1 MVYISMLGRTKKC
14 FCVSVSSGKE
24 QYGGTSDIEK
34 FRGIIRGECDVYKE
48 NYSCLDVKDGR
59 VVKGVN
65 FVGLK
70 DAGDPVEIA
79 KAYDA
84 AGADELI
91 FLDITASSDQR
102 KTVVDMVR
110 EVAKCVFIPFTV
122 GGGIRTVDDFRAL
135 LREGADK
142 ISINSSAINTPEL
155 IRDAADKFGSQCV
168 VVAIDAK
175 KRQDG
180 SGWNIYKNGGRVDVG
195 IDAVEWAQKVEQL
208 GAGEILLTSMDCD
221 GTKSGYDLEL
231 TKAIAQS
238 VSIPVIASGGAG
250 KLEHF
255 KDALAEGMADAA
267 LAASLFH
274 YKELEIRQVKEYLAK
289 EGVSVRL

>member
-1 MVYISMLGRTKKC
+1 MFTK
-14 FCVSVSSGKE
+14 
-24 QYGGTSDIEK
+24 
-34 FRGIIRGECDVYKE
+34 RIIP
-48 NYSCLDVKDGR
+48 CLDVHAGR

-65 FVGLK
+65 FVELK

-79 KAYDA
+79 KAYDK
-84 AGADELI
+84 AGADELV
-91 FLDITASSDQR
+91 FLDITASSDAR
-102 KTVVDMVR
+102 ETVVDLVR

-122 GGGIRTVDDFRAL
+122 GGGIRTVEDFRTL

-155 IRDAADKFGSQCV
+155 ISEAAAKFGSQCV

-175 KRQDG
+175 KRADG
-180 SGWNIYKNGGRVDVG
+180 SGWNVYKNGGRVDVG
-195 IDAVEWAQKVEQL
+195 LDAVEWAQKVEKF

-221 GTKSGYDLEL
+221 GTKNGYDLEL
-231 TKAIAQS
+231 TRTIAEH

-250 KLEHF
+250 KIEHF
-255 KDALAEGMADAA
+255 KEALTEGKADAA

-274 YKELEIRQVKEYLAK
+274 YKELEIRQVKEYLQR
-289 EGVSVRL
+289 EDVPVRL